1 MESIP
6 VEEVTTADHD
16 RLSEIFDAIDADKSG
31 EISPTELIVHLLGVG
46 QEHES
51 VSGLFSAMDTDGNG
65 SISREEFIA
74 GCDQVTALQR
84 LQRLSR
90 SAAAL
95 RLQPC
100 AHGAKSDDARPPCR
114 TKATSPVSR
123 KRVSAR
129 WHLLKAA
136 NVRWIP
142 RKTLSED
149 AASHEV
155 LQALSRLDDRLV
167 EVLRSGALR
176 LLRSAWLNQQPD
188 TYRLQ
193 WRQELEKLDEQGA
206 SSALLSPEEAVAL
219 VQACNRGVGALTH
232 GAPSSMRS
240 NAIPS
245 SLAASTDRSM
255 RQVGSRRATLIRRV
269 SVSKLCSRRLQST
282 RTSRVYFGSALLF

>member
-193 WRQELEKLDEQGA
+193 WRQELEKLDGQGA

-232 GAPSSMRS
+232 GAPLVRS
-240 NAIPS
+240 NSAPW
-245 SLAASTDRSM
+245 SLAPSTDRSM

-282 RTSRVYFGSALLF
+282 RTSRVYFGSAPLF